1 MRSRKLLVGLAALG
15 LPALLTVVT
24 AVLNHPWLPE
34 VGLAVLLMMIGALLL
49 DTNKRARS
57 RYGARPLASPQAAV
71 PATNQEDLLGV
82 IRLLQAQYVGRLDR
96 AQDSLELA
104 TAALL
109 SASERGLKPD
119 DPAHPAS
126 QSDRLFIEQGRA
138 GAPRL

>member
-1 MRSRKLLVGLAALG
+1 M
-15 LPALLTVVT
+15 
-24 AVLNHPWLPE
+24 
-34 VGLAVLLMMIGALLL
+34 
-49 DTNKRARS
+49 
-57 RYGARPLASPQAAV
+57 